1 MKYPKEYLDEIKTR
15 LKVSTVVSKT
25 VSLKKRGKEFVGLSP
40 FKNEKTP
47 SFTVNDEKEFYHC
60 FATSEHGNIF
70 DFIMKT
76 QNLKFGEAVKHLA
89 QLAGMQPYL
98 FSKKDEEREKKWN
111 EYKSIFNE
119 YVDFYHNELIKN
131 EQHSNAREYLKNR
144 SLSKEN
150 VKKFKIGYVEKNP
163 SIFEQFKNK
172 YSEQTLVETGL
183 FYLDE
188 KKKIYIERFRG
199 RLIFP
204 INNITGQPIA
214 LGGRIIENL
223 DYLAKYINS
232 PETLFFKKGSNL
244 YNLDLARKLSNK
256 LDHIYLV
263 EGYMD
268 VVGLSKNGIDN
279 AVANLGTSLT
289 DKQIQILNQFF
300 DDIIICFDGDESGY
314 KAALRAAENSIK
326 ELKPEKQISFLFLP
340 NKEDPDSYVNKN
352 GKANF
357 IEFTKQSKLSIHQF
371 IFSHYKKQTENNP
384 SSMAIF
390 EKRLRD
396 VANTIK
402 DDYIKKYV
410 LEYFLEKIAEL
421 TPHSNQ
427 KNKKNYKKPT
437 KSLDATKKYY
447 NESQSLSGVELKE
460 FSLIYLVINNLNL
473 MQSNIHLIENIKLF
487 TEVNK
492 KIFNQIIEVLKSENQ
507 IAVQDLNLDSQIIEK
522 INKFAPIK
530 YILKNNSEDD
540 QKIIELLEDISRDLM
555 NYDLEFRIQE
565 LESKFS
571 VDMNESTFNELKELK
586 KKSRISI
593 NLDKFVMDFYRFDI
607 I

>member
-1 MKYPKEYLDEIKTR
+1 MKYPKEYLDEIKNR

-70 DFIMKT
+70 DFVMKT
-76 QNLKFGEAVKHLA
+76 QNLKFGEAVKYLA
-89 QLAGMQPYL
+89 QLAGMQPYM
-98 FSKKDEEREKKWN
+98 FSKQDEEREKKWN
-111 EYKSIFNE
+111 EYKSIFSH
-119 YVDFYHNELIKN
+119 YVDFYHNELLKN
-131 EQHSNAREYLKNR
+131 EDYSIARDYLKNR
-144 SLSKEN
+144 SLGKDE
-150 VKKFKIGYVEKNP
+150 VKKFKIGYIEKNP
-163 SIFEQFKNK
+163 NFFEKLKKDF
-172 YSEQTLVETGL
+172 SEQTLVETGL

-204 INNITGQPIA
+204 INNISGQPIA

-232 PETLFFKKGSNL
+232 PETNFFKKGSNL

-256 LDHIYLV
+256 IDNIYLV

-289 DKQIQILNQFF
+289 DKQILTLNQFF

-314 KAALRAAENSIK
+314 KAAVRAAENSIK
-326 ELKPEKQISFLFLP
+326 ELRPEKQISFLFLP
-340 NKEDPDSYVNKN
+340 DKEDPDSYVNKN

-357 IEFTKQSKLSIHQF
+357 LDFTRQSKLSIHQF
-371 IFSHYKKQTENNP
+371 IFSHYKKQTNNNP
-384 SSMAIF
+384 SSMAVF
-390 EKRLRD
+390 EKKLRGI
-396 VANTIK
+396 ANTIK
-402 DDYIKKYV
+402 DDFIKKYV
-410 LEYFLEKIAEL
+410 LEYFLEKISEL

-427 KNKKNYKKPT
+427 IKKKYIIRT
-437 KSLDATKKYY
+437 KSLESTKKYF
-447 NESQSLSGVELKE
+447 NETKSLTGVELKE
-460 FSLIYLVINNLNL
+460 ISLLYLVINNLELLQTNV
-473 MQSNIHLIENIKLF
+473 HLIENIKIF
-487 TEVNK
+487 TQVNK
-492 KIFNQIIEVLKSENQ
+492 KIFELLIEKLKSKEK
-507 IAVQDLNLDSQIIEK
+507 IKIEDLNLDNQLMEK

-530 YILKNNSEDD
+530 HILKSQSEND
-540 QKIIELLEDISRDLM
+540 QKIMELLDDISRDLM

-571 VDMNESTFNELKELK
+571 IDMSETTFNELKELK
-586 KKSRISI
+586 KKQ
-593 NLDKFVMDFYRFDI
+593 NLN
-607 I
+607 

>member
-70 DFIMKT
+70 DFVMKT

-111 EYKSIFNE
+111 EYKSIYNE
-119 YVDFYHNELIKN
+119 YVDFYHNELIRN
-131 EQHSNAREYLKNR
+131 EQYSNAREYLKNR
-144 SLSKEN
+144 SLSKEV
-150 VKKFKIGYVEKNP
+150 VKRFKIGYVEKNP
-163 SIFEQFKNK
+163 IIFEQLKNK

-188 KKKIYIERFRG
+188 KKNTYLERFRG

-204 INNITGQPIA
+204 INNITSQPIA

-256 LDHIYLV
+256 VDHIYLV

-279 AVANLGTSLT
+279 VVANLGTSLT
-289 DKQIQILNQFF
+289 DKQISILNQFF

-390 EKRLRD
+390 EKKLRD

-487 TEVNK
+487 TEINK
-492 KIFNQIIEVLKSENQ
+492 KIFNQLIEVLKSENQ
-507 IAVQDLNLDSQIIEK
+507 IALQDLHLDSQIIEK

-530 YILKNNSEDD
+530 YILKNNSEDEE
-540 QKIIELLEDISRDLM
+540 KVIELLEDISRDLM

-571 VDMNESTFNELKELK
+571 IDMSESTFNELKELK
-586 KKSRISI
+586 KKQ
-593 NLDKFVMDFYRFDI
+593 NLN
-607 I
+607 

>member
-15 LKVSTVVSKT
+15 LKVSTVVSKS
-25 VSLKKRGKEFVGLSP
+25 VALKKRGKEYVGLSP

-70 DFIMKT
+70 DFVMKI

-89 QLAGMQPYL
+89 QLAGMQPYM
-98 FSKKDEEREKKWN
+98 FSKQDEEREKKWK
-111 EYKSIFNE
+111 EYLSIYSQ
-119 YVDFYHNELIKN
+119 YVDFYHSELLKN
-131 EQHSNAREYLKNR
+131 EKYSNARDYLKNR
-144 SLSKEN
+144 SLGKDE
-150 VKKFKIGYVEKNP
+150 VKKFKIGYIEKNP
-163 SIFEQFKNK
+163 TFFDKLKNEF
-172 YSEQTLVETGL
+172 SEQTLVESGL

-188 KKKIYIERFRG
+188 KKKIYVERFRG

-204 INNITGQPIA
+204 INNISGQPIA

-232 PETLFFKKGSNL
+232 PETTFFKKGSNL

-268 VVGLSKNGIDN
+268 VVGLSKNGIEN
-279 AVANLGTSLT
+279 VVANLGTSLT
-289 DKQIQILNQFF
+289 DRQILTLNQFF

-326 ELKPEKQISFLFLP
+326 ELRPEKQISFLFLP
-340 NKEDPDSYVNKN
+340 DKEDPDSYVNKH
-352 GKANF
+352 GKNYF
-357 IEFTKQSKLSIHQF
+357 VDFTKQSKLSIHQF

-390 EKRLRD
+390 EKKLRSI
-396 VANTIK
+396 ANTIK
-402 DDYIKKYV
+402 DNFIKKYV
-410 LEYFLEKIAEL
+410 LEYFLEKIADL

-427 KNKKNYKKPT
+427 NKNKFYTKKI
-437 KSLDATKKYY
+437 KSLDSTKKYFK
-447 NESQSLSGVELKE
+447 ESQSLSSVELKE
-460 FSLIYLVINNLNL
+460 FSLLYLVLNNLSL
-473 MQSNIHLIENIKLF
+473 LQANIHLIENIKLF
-487 TEVNK
+487 TDVNK
-492 KIFNQIIEVLKSENQ
+492 QIFEAIIKKLKSGEQ
-507 IAVQDLNLDSQIIEK
+507 ITIDDLSLDKQLLDK

-530 YILKNNSEDD
+530 HILKKKTDND
-540 QKIIELLEDISRDLM
+540 QQVIELLEDISRDLV

-571 VDMNESTFNELKELK
+571 KDMSETTFNELKELK
-586 KKSRISI
+586 KKQNI
-593 NLDKFVMDFYRFDI
+593 N
-607 I
+607 

>member
-15 LKVSTVVSKT
+15 LKVSTVVSKS
-25 VSLKKRGKEFVGLSP
+25 VALKKRGKEYVGLSP
-40 FKNEKTP
+40 FKTEKTP
-47 SFTVNDEKEFYHC
+47 SFTVNDDKEFYHC

-76 QNLKFGEAVKHLA
+76 QNFKFGESVKHLA
-89 QLAGMQPYL
+89 QLAGMQPYM
-98 FSKKDEEREKKWN
+98 FSKQDEEREKKWK
-111 EYKSIFNE
+111 EYLSIYDR
-119 YVDFYHNELIKN
+119 YVNFYHSELLKN
-131 EQHSNAREYLKNR
+131 ESYSNAREYLKNR
-144 SLSKEN
+144 SLGKEE
-150 VKKFKIGYVEKNP
+150 VKKFKIGYIEKNP
-163 SIFEQFKNK
+163 NFFDKFKNE
-172 YSEQTLVETGL
+172 YSEQILVESGL

-204 INNITGQPIA
+204 INNISGHPIA

-232 PETLFFKKGSNL
+232 PETFFFKKGSNL

-268 VVGLSKNGIDN
+268 VVGLSKNGIEN
-279 AVANLGTSLT
+279 VVANLGTSLT
-289 DKQIQILNQFF
+289 DRQILTLNQFF

-314 KAALRAAENSIK
+314 KAAVRAAENSIK

-340 NKEDPDSYVNKN
+340 DKEDPDSYVNKN
-352 GKANF
+352 GKNNF
-357 IEFTKQSKLSIHQF
+357 IDFTKQSKLSIHQF

-390 EKRLRD
+390 EKTLRGI
-396 VANTIK
+396 ANTIK
-402 DDYIKKYV
+402 DDFIKKYV

-427 KNKKNYKKPT
+427 GKKKFYVKKIKT
-437 KSLDATKKYY
+437 LDSTKKHFK
-447 NESQSLSGVELKE
+447 ESQSITGVELKE
-460 FSLIYLVINNLNL
+460 FSLLYLVLNNLSL
-473 MQSNIHLIENIKLF
+473 LQANIHLIETIKLF

-492 KIFNQIIEVLKSENQ
+492 QIFSVTIEKLKSGEQ
-507 IAVQDLNLDSQIIEK
+507 ISIEDLNLDNQLLDK

-530 YILKNNSEDD
+530 HILKNKPNSDN
-540 QKIIELLEDISRDLM
+540 QVIELLDDISKDLF
-555 NYDLEFRIQE
+555 NYQLEFRIQE

-571 VDMNESTFNELKELK
+571 KDMSETTFNKLKELK
-586 KKSRISI
+586 NERKI
-593 NLDKFVMDFYRFDI
+593 N
-607 I
+607 

>member
-1 MKYPKEYLDEIKTR
+1 MKYPKEYLDEIKNR
-15 LKVSTVVSKT
+15 LKVSSLVSKT

-70 DFIMKT
+70 DFVMKT
-76 QNLKFGEAVKHLA
+76 QNLKFGEAVKYLA
-89 QLAGMQPYL
+89 QQAGMQPYM
-98 FSKKDEEREKKWN
+98 FSKQDEEREKKWN
-111 EYKSIFNE
+111 EYKSIFNQ
-119 YVDFYHNELIKN
+119 YVDFYHNELLKN
-131 EQHSNAREYLKNR
+131 ENYSIARDYLKNR
-144 SLSKEN
+144 SLGKNE
-150 VKKFKIGYVEKNP
+150 VKKFKIGYIEKNP
-163 SIFEQFKNK
+163 NFFKK
-172 YSEQTLVETGL
+172 LKKDYSEQTLIETGL

-188 KKKIYIERFRG
+188 KKKTYVERFRG

-204 INNITGQPIA
+204 INNISGQPIA

-232 PETLFFKKGSNL
+232 PETNFFKKGSNL
-244 YNLDLARKLSNK
+244 YNLDSARKLSTK
-256 LDHIYLV
+256 VDHIYLV

-289 DKQIQILNQFF
+289 DKQILTLNQFF

-314 KAALRAAENSIK
+314 KAAVRAAENSIK

-340 NKEDPDSYVNKN
+340 DKEDPDSYVNKN
-352 GKANF
+352 GKADF
-357 IEFTKQSKLSIHQF
+357 VEFTKQTKLSIHQF
-371 IFSHYKKQTENNP
+371 IFSHYKKQTKNNP

-390 EKRLRD
+390 EKKLRAI
-396 VANTIK
+396 ANTIK
-402 DDYIKKYV
+402 DDFIKKYV
-410 LEYFLEKIAEL
+410 LEYFLEKISEL

-427 KNKKNYKKPT
+427 NNKRFYSKKI
-437 KSLDATKKYY
+437 KSLESTKKYFQ
-447 NESQSLSGVELKE
+447 ESQSLTGVELKE
-460 FSLIYLVINNLNL
+460 FSLLYLVINNLDL
-473 MQSNIHLIENIKLF
+473 LQANIHLIENIKLF
-487 TEVNK
+487 TEFNK
-492 KIFNQIIEVLKSENQ
+492 KIFEMIVEKLKSGSQIIIE
-507 IAVQDLNLDSQIIEK
+507 DLNLDIQLIEK

-530 YILKNNSEDD
+530 HILKNQSKDN

-571 VDMNESTFNELKELK
+571 VDMSESTFNELKELK
-586 KKSRISI
+586 KKQ
-593 NLDKFVMDFYRFDI
+593 NLN
-607 I
+607 

>member
-15 LKVSTVVSKT
+15 LKVSTVVSKI

-111 EYKSIFNE
+111 EYKSIYSE

-144 SLSKEN
+144 SLSKED
-150 VKKFKIGYVEKNP
+150 VKRFKMGYVEKNP
-163 SIFEQFKNK
+163 NIFEQLKNK
-172 YSEQTLVETGL
+172 YSEQTLIETGL

-188 KKKIYIERFRG
+188 KKKIYVERFRG

-214 LGGRIIENL
+214 LGGRIIEKL

-289 DKQIQILNQFF
+289 DRQIQILNQFF

-390 EKRLRD
+390 EKRLRE

-402 DDYIKKYV
+402 DNYIKKYV

-487 TEVNK
+487 TEINK
-492 KIFNQIIEVLKSENQ
+492 KIFNQIIEVLKSENE
-507 IAVQDLNLDSQIIEK
+507 IAIQDLHLDSQIIEK

-530 YILKNNSEDD
+530 YILKNNTEDE

-571 VDMNESTFNELKELK
+571 VDMSESTFNELKELK
-586 KKSRISI
+586 KKQ
-593 NLDKFVMDFYRFDI
+593 NLN
-607 I
+607 

>member
-15 LKVSTVVSKT
+15 LKVSTVVSKL
-25 VSLKKRGKEFVGLSP
+25 VVLKKRGKEYVGLSP

-70 DFIMKT
+70 DFVMKT

-89 QLAGMQPYL
+89 QLAGMQPYM
-98 FSKKDEEREKKWN
+98 FSKQDEEREKKWK
-111 EYKSIFNE
+111 EYLSIYSQ
-119 YVDFYHNELIKN
+119 YVNYYHNELLKN
-131 EQHSNAREYLKNR
+131 DACSNARNYLKNR
-144 SLSKEN
+144 SLGKEE
-150 VKKFKIGYVEKNP
+150 VKKFKIGYIEKNP
-163 SIFEQFKNK
+163 NFFDKLKDQF
-172 YSEQTLVETGL
+172 SEQTLADSGL

-188 KKKIYIERFRG
+188 KKKVYIERFRG

-204 INNITGQPIA
+204 INNISGQPIA
-214 LGGRIIENL
+214 LGGRIIEQL

-232 PETLFFKKGSNL
+232 PETMFFKKGSNL

-256 LDHIYLV
+256 LSNIYLV

-268 VVGLSKNGIDN
+268 VVGLSKNGIEN

-289 DKQIQILNQFF
+289 DKQILTLNQFF

-326 ELKPEKQISFLFLP
+326 DLKPEKQISFLFLP
-340 NKEDPDSYVNKN
+340 DKEDPDSFVNKN
-352 GKANF
+352 GKNYF
-357 IEFTKQSKLSIHQF
+357 IDFTKQSKISIHQF

-384 SSMAIF
+384 SSLAIF
-390 EKRLRD
+390 DKKLRTIS
-396 VANTIK
+396 NTIK

-410 LEYFLEKIAEL
+410 LEYFLEKISEL
-421 TPHSNQ
+421 TPHTSQNR
-427 KNKKNYKKPT
+427 KNFYVKKT
-437 KSLDATKKYY
+437 RSLDSTKRYFT
-447 NESQSLSGVELKE
+447 ESQSLTGVELKE
-460 FSLIYLVINNLNL
+460 FSLIYLVMTNLEL
-473 MQSNIHLIENIKLF
+473 MQENIHLIENVKLF

-492 KIFNQIIEVLKSENQ
+492 QIFEKIIMKLRSEQ
-507 IAVQDLNLDSQIIEK
+507 KISISDLDIDSQLIDK

-530 YILKNNSEDD
+530 HILKNKLENENA
-540 QKIIELLEDISRDLM
+540 IIEILEDINRDLN
-555 NYDLEFRIQE
+555 NYDLEYRIQE

-571 VDMNESTFNELKELK
+571 KDLSEATFNELKELK
-586 KKSRISI
+586 KKQNI
-593 NLDKFVMDFYRFDI
+593 N
-607 I
+607 

>member
-1 MKYPKEYLDEIKTR
+1 MMKYPKEYLDEIKTR
-15 LKVSTVVSKT
+15 LKVSTVVSKA

-70 DFIMKT
+70 DFVMKT

-89 QLAGMQPYL
+89 QLAGMQPYM
-98 FSKKDEEREKKWN
+98 FSKKDEEREKKWQ
-111 EYKSIFNE
+111 EYKLIFSQ
-119 YVDFYHNELIKN
+119 YVDFYHDELLKN
-131 EQHSNAREYLKNR
+131 ETYSFVRDYLKKR
-144 SLSKEN
+144 LLTKEE

-163 SIFEQFKNK
+163 NFFDKLKKNF
-172 YSEQTLVETGL
+172 SEQTLVETGL

-188 KKKIYIERFRG
+188 KKKIYVERFRG

-204 INNITGQPIA
+204 INNISGQPIA

-223 DYLAKYINS
+223 EYLAKYINS
-232 PETLFFKKGSNL
+232 PETNFFRKGSNL

-256 LDHIYLV
+256 IDHIYLV

-268 VVGLSKNGIDN
+268 VVGLSKNGVDN

-289 DKQIQILNQFF
+289 DKQILILNQFF

-340 NKEDPDSYVNKN
+340 DKEDPDSYVNKN
-352 GKANF
+352 GKTNF
-357 IEFTKQSKLSIHQF
+357 INFTKQNKISIHQF
-371 IFSHYKKQTENNP
+371 IFSHYKKQTKNNP
-384 SSMAIF
+384 SSLAIF
-390 EKRLRD
+390 EKKLKNI
-396 VANTIK
+396 ANTIK
-402 DDYIKKYV
+402 DNLIKKYV
-410 LEYFLEKIAEL
+410 SEFFLEKIAEL

-427 KNKKNYKKPT
+427 YKKKFFVKKT
-437 KSLDATKKYY
+437 KSLDTTKKHYIDT
-447 NESQSLSGVELKE
+447 QSLTGVELKE
-460 FSLIYLVINNLNL
+460 FSLLYLVMKNLNL
-473 MQSNIHLIENIKLF
+473 LQANLHLVENIKLF

-492 KIFNQIIEVLKSENQ
+492 KIFELIIEKLKSEEQIDIEDLKLDNQ
-507 IAVQDLNLDSQIIEK
+507 LLEK

-530 YILKNNSEDD
+530 YILKNQNNDD

-571 VDMNESTFNELKELK
+571 VDMSETTFNELKELK
-586 KKSRISI
+586 KKQ
-593 NLDKFVMDFYRFDI
+593 NLN
-607 I
+607 